1 MKRIFT
7 IAIAFLFLIPTVFSQ
22 SVSTPQTGSY
32 RASAIDSVKMA
43 GMSWAEMMSDQ
54 SINFYAV
61 REAFN
66 NFWAGRAPEKGKGYK
81 PFRRWEAMMTPRV
94 YPTGER
100 IVTDA
105 EIMKRYKVF
114 EQQYSAQNCSNKSL
128 TGTWSALGSNG
139 APTGSPS
146 NQPGGTG
153 RVNCIAFNPLN
164 SNIMYVG
171 APSAGLWRTNNAGTS
186 WAPVNDTFAVVGVS
200 SVVINYVDTSIMY
213 IATGDG
219 DAGDTYTVGIMKS
232 TNSGQS
238 WHYTAF
244 RPSVQSGYLIRKLVM
259 HPTNPDIM
267 WAATN
272 GGILKTTDGWA
283 TYTVST
289 GIGGTFD
296 IELKPGDP
304 NTVYASTYT
313 AVYKSTD
320 GGVTFTAATLPTP
333 PTSGFLRIALAV
345 SAAAPNN
352 VYVVCGRNDVSP
364 YTNYGGFGGF
374 YKSTDS
380 GTTFTEVYNETT
392 ANHNLL
398 GWSATFNDQGGQSW
412 YDLEITVNPG
422 NADEIFI
429 GGVNIVKSTNGGTSW
444 ACNAYWMTGYGYA
457 YSHADHHAFA
467 WLPGSTTTLFNGN
480 DGGIFKT
487 TSNGSAW
494 ADISGNLCINQLW
507 GMGISTTNSNLIM
520 TGWQDNGI
528 NKLLSGAWTHIR
540 GGDGMEVM
548 STPGTDARVFGSY
561 AYGDFY
567 LSTNGGTTWSTI
579 TPSAAA
585 DGEWVTPIIMDPNS
599 TTKIYTGFTTVY
611 YNGNA
616 TPTTANWTTK
626 GTVGGTGNIIRMALA
641 PSASTTTMYVVKSSG
656 VYKTIT
662 LANATPTWTD
672 VTGNLP
678 VTTAMLTYIAV
689 DQTDANRVYVTFSG
703 YVDGTKVYMST
714 TGGTTWTNISS
725 NLPNLPMNCV
735 VIDKNSATHAMYI
748 GGDVGVYYKDDAS
761 PTWIL
766 FSEGLPNVVVKELEI
781 YYGASQAAHLLR
793 AGTYGRGVWESDLYT
808 PPTVAPSCDFT
819 ASATYACTGSTIQ
832 FTDLTLYSPTSRSWT
847 FAGGTPGISTA
858 QNPAI
863 TYNTPGTYQVSL
875 TVTNA
880 NGTDTETKV
889 GYIVIGPYSTPF
901 MEDFSA
907 SLFAPANWNLSGAEW
922 ERATSTSAL
931 GTATTSALFECY
943 YFAAGTTGDLTSPS
957 VNLTSLGA
965 SPVLNFN
972 VSYRQ
977 YTSETDR
984 LQVFISTN
992 CGSTW
997 TSLYDKNGAT
1007 LSTGAATTSY
1017 WRPAAAGDW
1026 RQETIALTAYASQTV
1041 MLKFTGTSNYGNNI
1055 WIDDVE
1061 FTTTACSIGNAGA
1074 VTGTSPVCQGQSG
1087 VTYSIAAVSGATTY
1101 EWSVPAGAAIT
1112 AGDGTNSI
1120 IVDFSAAA
1128 SSGYVTVKP
1137 KNACGFGASSSGGV
1151 VVNQLPGKPIE
1162 IVGTSTVC
1170 QGQNNVFFYVPE
1182 IWNYLTNQDGY
1193 VWTLPAG
1200 ATIASGN
1207 NTDSIYVNFST
1218 SAVSGNISVHGNNA
1232 CGDGF
1237 ESPLFAIT
1245 VNPVP
1250 AQPSAI
1256 TGNAAPCQA
1265 VTGLIYSVINVAG
1278 VTYTWTVPAGWI
1290 ITAGQGTNSITVT
1303 SGAASGNIQVTPSN
1317 ACGSGTVQTLVVT
1330 VSALPAQPSAV
1341 IGTISPCQGSS
1352 QNYSVS
1358 NVAGV
1363 LYTWAFPSGWSQ
1375 TGGGTT
1381 NSVTAIV
1388 GTSGGTI
1395 TVTPSNA
1402 CGSGIAQTMVVSTS
1416 TVPTQP
1422 SAISG
1427 NTSPCQN
1434 AIALTYNVTNVS
1446 GVAYTWTLPSGWLQ
1460 TGGGTTNS
1468 ITVTAGTAAGNI
1480 TVTPSNSCGSGTA
1493 QTLVVTTTASPAQPS
1508 AISGTTSPCQG
1519 TTGLTYSV
1527 TNVAGVIYNWV
1538 LPSGWSQTAGG
1549 TTNSITAA
1557 SGTTGGT
1564 ITVTPSNTCGNGTPQ
1579 TLAVSITPSP
1589 IISSQ
1594 PANSTIGDGGST
1606 SFSVVATGIGL
1617 TYQWQL
1623 STDGGTTYNNITAAG
1638 SNPTYSG
1645 WTTATLSLS
1654 IVGAGNNGYYY
1665 RCIVSGTCNPSATSN
1680 GAMLSVDGS
1689 PAITSQ
1695 PSNVAVCDGDN
1706 TSFGV
1711 TATGSGMNYQWQ
1723 LSTDGGTTFNNIT
1736 LAGSNPTYSGWTT
1749 TILSLTTVDILNNGY
1764 QYRCVVDNG
1773 VPPVATSNSAT
1784 ITVNDVPATP
1794 SAISGTNS
1802 TCQGISGLVYAVTNV
1817 AGITYT
1823 WTVPAGWIITD
1834 GQGTNSI
1841 TVTSGS
1847 AGGIIS
1853 VSPGNG
1859 CGTGTDQTLAVSMSA
1874 GPVQPSVISGN
1885 SAPCE
1890 SASGLTYNVTNVAG
1904 VSYLWSLPSGWI
1916 ITSGQGSNSIT
1927 ASAGTAGGTIT
1938 VTPSNSCGAGTA
1950 QTLAVSIAPL
1960 PAQPSAISG
1969 NLTPCSGA
1977 TGLTYTVTDV
1987 AGVTFT
1993 WSVPAG
1999 WSITSGQGSNSI
2011 LVTSGAVSG
2020 YISVI
2025 PSNTCGSGISQSLL
2039 VNPGTTPA
2047 QPSAISG
2054 DMAPCAGTPGIVYSV
2069 ANVAGVTY
2077 NWTVPA
2083 GWNIT
2088 AGQNSNSITV
2098 TVGTSGGSVSVA
2110 PANSCGTGP
2119 AQTLSVS
2126 VGVVP
2131 AQPWITGNIAP
2142 CVGSTEIYSVT
2153 AVSGETY
2160 NWAVPSGCTITAGQ
2174 GTESITVNIGSI
2186 NGNVTVVPQNMCGL
2200 GTYQNLGIT
2209 PAELVTAGIDIG
2221 TAPGVCDGGSVSFNS
2236 SISNGGSNPVI
2247 NWFLNGSQA
2256 YSGMTYTL
2264 LGPVD
2269 GDVVYA
2275 ILTSDAACVSPAN
2288 AQSGNSIV
2296 TVYDLPAA
2304 PVITQSN
2311 DTLFSSYTFGNQW
2324 YITTSG
2330 MIPGASGYYFIPA
2343 ANGDYYVVHLDSN
2356 GCQSAPSSVMN
2367 YVIDFIGEESIVVSV
2382 YPNPSG
2388 DVFNISFST
2397 LPLTGIIVNVVN
2409 ALGETVYE
2417 SIPGQPLFRID
2428 LGNRADGLYFM
2439 NVISGDEIITVK
2451 LIKGN

>member
-1 MKRIFT
+1 
-7 IAIAFLFLIPTVFSQ
+7 
-22 SVSTPQTGSY
+22 
-32 RASAIDSVKMA
+32 
-43 GMSWAEMMSDQ
+43 MSWAEMMSDQ

-61 REAFN
+61 RDAFN
-66 NFWAGRAPEKGKGYK
+66 NFWAGRTPDKGKGYK

-114 EQQYSAQNCSNKSL
+114 EEQFSVPESSTKSL
-128 TGTWSALGSNG
+128 TGTWTALGSNG

-146 NQPGGTG
+146 GQPGGTG

-171 APSAGLWRTNNAGTS
+171 APSAGLWRTRNGGTS

-200 SVVINYVDTSIMY
+200 SVVINPLDTSIMY

-244 RPSVQSGYLIRKLVM
+244 HPSVQGGYLIRKLVM

-272 GGILKTTDGWA
+272 GGVLKTTDGWA

-289 GIGGTFD
+289 GINGTFD

-304 NTVYASTYT
+304 TTVYASTYT

-320 GGVTFTAATLPTP
+320 GGVTFTAVTLPTP
-333 PTSGFLRIALAV
+333 PTNGFLRIAIAV
-345 SAAAPNN
+345 TAAAPDN
-352 VYVVCGRNDVSP
+352 VYAVCGRNDVSP
-364 YTNYGGFGGF
+364 YTNYAGFGGF
-374 YKSTDS
+374 YKSTNS

-398 GWSATFNDQGGQSW
+398 GWSATFNDTGGQSW
-412 YDLEITVNPG
+412 YDLDITVNPG
-422 NADEIFI
+422 NANEIFI

-487 TSNGSAW
+487 TNNGSAW
-494 ADISGNLCINQLW
+494 TDISGNLCLNQLW
-507 GMGISTTNSNLIM
+507 GMGISTTNSGLIM
-520 TGWQDNGI
+520 TGWQDNGL
-528 NKLLSGAWTHIR
+528 NKLLASAWTHVR

-548 STPGTDARVFGSY
+548 CTPGTDARLFGSY
-561 AYGDFY
+561 ANGDFY
-567 LSTNGGTTWSTI
+567 YSTNGGGSWSDI
-579 TPSAAA
+579 TPSASAG
-585 DGEWVTPIIMDPNS
+585 GEWVTPIIMDPNS
-599 TTKIYTGFTTVY
+599 TTKIYTGYTTVY

-626 GTVGGTGNIIRMALA
+626 GTVGGTGNIFRMALA
-641 PSASTTTMYVVKSSG
+641 PSASTTTMYVIKSSG
-656 VYKTIT
+656 VYKTTT
-662 LANATPTWTD
+662 LTNATPTWTD

-678 VTTAMLTYIAV
+678 VTAAMLSYIAV

-735 VIDKNSATHAMYI
+735 VIDKNSATHAMYV
-748 GGDVGVYYKDDAS
+748 GGDVGVYYKDDTS

-766 FSEGLPNVVVKELEI
+766 YSDGLPNVVVKELEI
-781 YYGASQAAHLLR
+781 YYGATQAAHRLR
-793 AGTYGRGVWESDLYT
+793 AGSYGRGVWESDLYT
-808 PPTVAPSCDFT
+808 PPTIAPSCDFT

-832 FTDLTLYSPTSRSWT
+832 FTDMSLYSPSSWT
-847 FAGGTPGISTA
+847 WTFTGGTPASSPL
-858 QNPAI
+858 QNPSVVYSA
-863 TYNTPGTYQVSL
+863 PGTYQVSL

-880 NGTDTETKV
+880 NGTDTETKTS
-889 GYIVIGPYSTPF
+889 YITIGPNSSPF
-901 MEDFSA
+901 MEDFGA
-907 SLFAPANWNLSGAEW
+907 SLFAPTNWKLSGAAW
-922 ERATSTSAL
+922 KRANSTSAL

-943 YFAAGTTGDLTSPS
+943 YFSAGSTGDLTSPS

-977 YTSETDR
+977 YTTETDR
-984 LQVFISTN
+984 LQVFISTD
-992 CGSTW
+992 CGTSW
-997 TSLYDKNGAT
+997 TSLFDKNGTT
-1007 LSTGAATTSY
+1007 LSTGAATTTY
-1017 WRPAAAGDW
+1017 WRPAVAGDW
-1026 RQETIALTAYASQTV
+1026 RQETIALPAYASQTV

-1055 WIDDVE
+1055 WIDDIE
-1061 FTTTACSIGNAGA
+1061 LTTAACTIGDAG
-1074 VTGTSPVCQGQSG
+1074 TISGTSPVCQGQSG
-1087 VTYSIAAVSGATTY
+1087 VSYSIAAVSGATSY
-1101 EWSVPAGAAIT
+1101 EWNVPAGATIVS
-1112 AGDGTNSI
+1112 GNGTNSI
-1120 IVDFSAAA
+1120 TVDFSTAAA
-1128 SSGYVTVKP
+1128 SGYVSVKP
-1137 KNACGFGASSSGGV
+1137 KNACGYGASSSGGV
-1151 VVNQLPGKPIE
+1151 VVNQLPGTPEE
-1162 IVGTSTVC
+1162 IIGTATVC
-1170 QGQNNVFFYVPE
+1170 QGQNNVFFNVPE

-1232 CGDGF
+1232 CGNGF

-1256 TGNAAPCQA
+1256 TGNTSPCQA
-1265 VTGLIYSVINVAG
+1265 VTGLIYSVTNVPG
-1278 VTYTWTVPAGWI
+1278 VSYAWTVPAGWI
-1290 ITAGQGTNSITVT
+1290 ITAGQGTSSITVT

-1317 ACGSGTVQTLVVT
+1317 ACGNGTAQILAVS
-1330 VSALPAQPSAV
+1330 VSALPSQPSV
-1341 IGTISPCQGSS
+1341 ITGTGSPCQGSS
-1352 QNYSVS
+1352 QSYSVT
-1358 NVAGV
+1358 NVSGIT
-1363 LYTWAFPSGWSQ
+1363 YTWLFPSGWSQ
-1375 TGGGTT
+1375 SGGGTT

-1395 TVTPSNA
+1395 TVTPSNG
-1402 CGSGIAQTMVVSTS
+1402 CGAGTPQTMAVSTS
-1416 TVPTQP
+1416 TVPAQP
-1422 SAISG
+1422 SAITG

-1434 AIALTYNVTNVS
+1434 ATALTYNVTNVS
-1446 GVAYTWTLPSGWLQ
+1446 GVTYTWTLPSGWSQ

-1480 TVTPSNSCGSGTA
+1480 TVTPSNTCGTGTA
-1493 QTLVVTTTASPAQPS
+1493 QTLAVTTTAAPAQPS
-1508 AISGTTSPCQG
+1508 AVSGTTSPCQG
-1519 TTGLTYSV
+1519 ATGLTYSL
-1527 TNVAGVIYNWV
+1527 TNVSGVTYSWA
-1538 LPSGWSQTAGG
+1538 LPSGWAQTAGG
-1549 TTNSITAA
+1549 TTNSITVT
-1557 SGTTGGT
+1557 SGTAGGT

-1579 TLAVSITPSP
+1579 TLTVSITPGPS
-1589 IISSQ
+1589 ISSQ
-1594 PANSTIGDGGST
+1594 PVNSTIGVGGST
-1606 SFSVVATGIGL
+1606 SFSVAATGSGL

-1623 STDGGTTYNNITAAG
+1623 STDGGTTYNNITVAG

-1654 IVGAGNNGYYY
+1654 VVGAGNNGYFY
-1665 RCIVSGTCNPSATSN
+1665 RCIVSGTCNPSVTSN

-1695 PSNVAVCDGDN
+1695 PANVEVCDSDN
-1706 TSFGV
+1706 TSFIV
-1711 TATGSGMNYQWQ
+1711 TATGSGLNYQWQ

-1736 LAGSNPTYSGWTT
+1736 TAGSNPTYSGWTT
-1749 TILSLTTVDILNNGY
+1749 NTLSLTAVDILNNNY
-1764 QYRCVVDNG
+1764 QYRCIVDNG

-1784 ITVNDVPATP
+1784 ITVNDVPAQP
-1794 SAISGTNS
+1794 SAISGTTS
-1802 TCQGISGLVYAVTNV
+1802 TCQGVSGLVYSVTNV
-1817 AGITYT
+1817 SGITYT
-1823 WTVPAGWIITD
+1823 WTVPSGWIITA
-1834 GQGTNSI
+1834 GQGTNSL

-1847 AGGIIS
+1847 AGGTIS
-1853 VSPGNG
+1853 VSPSNG
-1859 CGTGTDQTLAVSMSA
+1859 CGTGVAQTLAVSMSA
-1874 GPVQPSVISGN
+1874 GPAQPSAISGN
-1885 SAPCE
+1885 TTPCE
-1890 SASGLTYNVTNVAG
+1890 SATSLIYSVTSVAG
-1904 VSYLWSLPSGWI
+1904 VTYTWSLPSGWAI
-1916 ITSGQGSNSIT
+1916 ISGQGSSSIT
-1927 ASAGTAGGTIT
+1927 ATAGTTGGTIT
-1938 VTPSNSCGAGTA
+1938 VTPSNACGDGTA
-1950 QTLAVSIAPL
+1950 QTISASIAPL
-1960 PAQPSAISG
+1960 PAQPSAIAG
-1969 NLTPCSGA
+1969 NIAPCSGA

-1993 WSVPAG
+1993 WSVPTG
-1999 WSITSGQGSNSI
+1999 WSINSGQGSNSI
-2011 LVTSGAVSG
+2011 SVTSGAVSG

-2025 PSNTCGSGISQSLL
+2025 PSNPCGSGISQSLL

-2054 DMAPCAGTPGIVYSV
+2054 DMAPCTGTPGIVYSV
-2069 ANVAGVTY
+2069 ANVSGVNY

-2098 TVGTSGGSVSVA
+2098 TVGASGGSVSVSPTNA
-2110 PANSCGTGP
+2110 CGTGP

-2126 VGVVP
+2126 VGALP

-2142 CVGSTEIYSVT
+2142 CVGSTEIYSV
-2153 AVSGETY
+2153 VSVAGEIY
-2160 NWAVPSGCTITAGQ
+2160 NWNVPTGSTITAGQ
-2174 GTESITVNIGSI
+2174 GTSSISVTIGSL
-2186 NGNVTVVPQNMCGL
+2186 NGNITVVPQNICGL
-2200 GTYQNLGIT
+2200 GTYQNLAIM
-2209 PAELVTAGIDIG
+2209 PVPLVIPGIDIG
-2221 TAPGVCDGGSVSFNS
+2221 IAPGVCDGSSVSFNPS
-2236 SISNGGSNPVI
+2236 VSNGGSNPVI
-2247 NWFLNGSQA
+2247 NWFLNGSMV
-2256 YSGMTYTL
+2256 YTGPTYTST
-2264 LGPVD
+2264 GPVD

-2275 ILTSDAACVSPAN
+2275 VLNSNAACVSPST

-2296 TVYDLPAA
+2296 TVYNLPAA

-2311 DTLFSSYTFGNQW
+2311 DTLISNYTYGNQW

-2330 MIPGASGYYFIPA
+2330 MIPGASDYFFNPA
-2343 ANGDYYVVHLDSN
+2343 ANGDYYVVHVDSN
-2356 GCQSAPSSVMN
+2356 GCQSSPSPVLN
-2367 YVIDFIGEESIVVSV
+2367 YVISFIEEQSFVVSV

-2388 DVFNISFST
+2388 DVFNVSFSS
-2397 LPLTGIIVNVVN
+2397 LPLAGIKVIVVN
-2409 ALGETVYE
+2409 ALGETVFE
-2417 SIPGQPLFRID
+2417 SVPGQPLFKID
-2428 LGNRADGLYFM
+2428 LGNRADGIYFM
-2439 NVISGDEIITVK
+2439 NVISNGENITLK
-2451 LIKGN
+2451 LIKGK